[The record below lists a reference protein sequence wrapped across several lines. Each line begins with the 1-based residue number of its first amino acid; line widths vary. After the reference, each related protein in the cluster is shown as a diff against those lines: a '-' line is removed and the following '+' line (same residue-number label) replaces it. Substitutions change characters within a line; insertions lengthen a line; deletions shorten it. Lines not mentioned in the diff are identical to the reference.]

1 MLSGG
6 ETVAIPERFIEE
18 LNDRL
23 SIVDV
28 VSTYVRL
35 NKKGANH
42 WGLCPFHHEKTPS
55 FSVNEDKQ
63 IFHCFGCGK
72 GGGAIRFV
80 MELENLSFPD
90 AVRKL
95 AAQAGM
101 EVPEEES
108 GDGRWRERRKRI
120 LELNKEAARFYRAM
134 LDDPRGQHVAEY
146 IRDKRRINGK
156 YSARF
161 GLGAAPDAWDALI
174 LAMREKG
181 YDKGELIE
189 AGLAVAGK
197 NGGIYDKY
205 RNRLMLPVIDVRGDV
220 IGFTSRVM
228 DNSTPKYLNTPET
241 AIFKKRSILYGL
253 NYAKN
258 TKRPNFILVE
268 GNMDVITLHQA
279 GFDNTVATM
288 GTALTEEHVRTLSRY
303 TKELVLCYDNDSAGV
318 DATQRAIALL
328 KNSDIAVKVL
338 QLPRRRDENG
348 ELVKQDA
355 DDFIKNHGA
364 EAFESLM
371 NRSENSVEYRLGQV
385 QGKFDLNRDED
396 RAAYLQEAAGVIAAL
411 SSPVEREI
419 YGGRA
424 AELAGISK
432 DAMLQEVERLRK
444 KRSWEAR
451 KKQEREDLAPARRLQ
466 PKERTLR
473 YTNVRSARAEESIL
487 RVVLLDGDYFARL
500 DDLRE
505 EHFSSPLLGKA
516 YRLLRER
523 WQAERPVTLAALDG
537 LLTPEEADQLAAAV
551 QDPQPRHTAEAALAD
566 SKKTILAEYQSRNIR
581 SGEDLSDLKNRLKQ
595 TKGYNG
601 G

>member
-1 MLSGG
+1 M
-6 ETVAIPERFIEE
+6 AIPERFLDE
-18 LNDRL
+18 LNSRL
-23 SIVDV
+23 NIVDV
-28 VSTYVRL
+28 VSAYVPL
-35 NKKGANH
+35 TKKGTNH

-55 FSVNEDKQ
+55 FSVHEDKQ

-72 GGGAIRFV
+72 GGGAVRFV
-80 MELENLSFPD
+80 MEVENLSFPD

-95 AAQAGM
+95 AAQAGL
-101 EVPEEES
+101 EVPEDNP
-108 GDGRWRERRKRI
+108 GDGQWREKRRRI

-134 LDDPRGQHVAEY
+134 LDDPRGAAVGAY
-146 IRDKRRINGK
+146 IRDKRRISPK
-156 YSARF
+156 FSARF
-161 GLGAAPDAWDALI
+161 GLGAAPDAWDTLI
-174 LAMREKG
+174 RAMREKG
-181 YDKGELIE
+181 YEKGELIE
-189 AGLAVAGK
+189 AGLAAAGK
-197 NGGIYDKY
+197 NGGIYDKF

-228 DNSTPKYLNTPET
+228 DDSTPKYLNTPET

-258 TKRPNFILVE
+258 TRRPNFILVE

-279 GFDNTVATM
+279 GFDNAVATM
-288 GTALTEEHVRTLSRY
+288 GTALTEEHVHILSRY
-303 TKELVLCYDNDSAGV
+303 TKELVLCYDNDSAGK

-338 QLPRRRDENG
+338 QLPNRVTEDG
-348 ELVKQDA
+348 QQVKQDA

-364 EAFESLM
+364 DAFEALM
-371 NRSENSVEYRLGQV
+371 NRSENSVEYRLGVV
-385 QGKFDLNRDED
+385 QGKYDLRLDEQ

-411 SSPVEREI
+411 GSPVEREI

-424 AELAGISK
+424 AEIAGISRE
-432 DAMLQEVERLRK
+432 AMSQEVERLRK

-451 KKQEREDLAPARRLQ
+451 RKEERQNLAPAQRLQ
-466 PKERTLR
+466 PKERSLR

-487 RVVLLDGDYFARL
+487 RIVLLDGAYFRQL
-500 DDLRE
+500 DDLGE

-523 WQAERPVTLAALDG
+523 WQGDKPVTLAALDG
-537 LLTPEEADQLAAAV
+537 VLSPEEADQLAAAV
-551 QDPQPRHTAEAALAD
+551 QDPQPRHTAQAALND
-566 SKKTILAEYQSRNIR
+566 SKHTILSEYRGR
-581 SGEDLSDLKNRLKQ
+581 SVSTVEDLTQLRDRLKEK
-595 TKGYNG
+595 KGYG